1 MAIRTTPFLL
11 GGSRALQNW
20 IAQDKRNTQVNQY
33 NTQQQKEFDANLA
46 KSYNTNRIKTP
57 IGQAY
62 QQEILSDV
70 QKLNDVGAKYLAQGF
85 DVYNPNFRDPKQV
98 AAHNQYLQDKAMV
111 ESKIAARSDYEKTV
125 DAERKE
131 YQKNPYGFDN
141 TPDDV
146 YSQFEK
152 SNTLNDIVNKG
163 IQYPSLQRTFDY
175 NKNVTEQIPVLTT
188 ETEKIVGDDRITER
202 VANVPVITSFT
213 NKLLTTGPNRNWVE
227 KQIGGSVD
235 GLLNTI
241 DKSVI
246 KKALDSEF
254 RSPTSLD
261 MMAELKNKG
270 KVPAFGTP
278 QYEKFLDDAVNEQL
292 KAEEKFDK
300 ILSGAVQDGIA
311 KANPSYKKVKDFSVR
326 DQQLQEE
333 SAARARRAEQREI
346 TRFNERNDPKG
357 GETELYRQQLVDGMF
372 DGTPGSGEELASV
385 IFGQGGY
392 SKPVT
397 YNTRVPGKLTIT
409 IPERVTSVEK
419 QKGDGTLDYT
429 ETITPPR
436 TMTFNTGSRADKLK
450 LNQLISDVTG
460 ERITPSKFVSG
471 NAGGKVDKAVVTP
484 PKSAPKSISR
494 SELSSRASASGYS
507 TAEYEKLL
515 KAKGITIK

>member
-175 NKNVTEQIPVLTT
+175 NKNVAGQIPVIKPNVA
-188 ETEKIVGDDRITER
+188 ETLEGNEKIIKET
-202 VANVPVITSFT
+202 ANIPVITAAAERVL
-213 NKLLTTGPNRNWVE
+213 NVGPNRNWVE
-227 KQIGGSVD
+227 KEIGGSID
-235 GLLNTI
+235 GLLKTI
-241 DKSVI
+241 DENAI
-246 KKALDSEF
+246 RKALDSEF

-278 QYEKFLDDAVNEQL
+278 QYDKFLDDATNEQL
-292 KAEEKFDK
+292 KAEKRYDK
-300 ILSGAVQDGIA
+300 ILSDAVQIGMEKSD
-311 KANPSYKKVKDFSVR
+311 PTYKRVADFSLATEQR
-326 DQQLQEE
+326 AREA
-333 SAARARRAEQREI
+333 AARARRGEQREI
-346 TRFNERNDPKG
+346 TRFNERNDTKG
-357 GETELYRQQLVDGMF
+357 GETVETPTTKTFYTNELRRD
-372 DGTPGSGEELASV
+372 
-385 IFGQGGY
+385 GGY
-392 SKPVT
+392 PTKEDREDKNFKAYRRKAITLNDFIPLNDIGIALPSIDKAYNISQGRDNVKISGIDAKITGIGYAPVT
-397 YNTRVPGKLTIT
+397 GGGKQLTIT
-409 IPERVTSVEK
+409 VKDNYNGEEFAISEKNIPTKIKNRDEYQSA
-419 QKGDGTLDYT
+419 
-429 ETITPPR
+429 I
-436 TMTFNTGSRADKLK
+436 
-450 LNQLISDVTG
+450 
-460 ERITPSKFVSG
+460 
-471 NAGGKVDKAVVTP
+471 KAIKNNNSVTP
-484 PKSAPKSISR
+484 PKSAPKSNKKSDP
-494 SELSSRASASGYS
+494 LG
-507 TAEYEKLL
+507 L
-515 KAKGITIK
+515 GI